1 MIVLYNDITGDIT
14 LKVVEGTGDAEPG
27 PGHSRIILSD
37 CVGYETNVNQIPSF
51 ALRLCQENRKNEYP
65 TVSEQ
70 LDYIY
75 HNGIDAWKTNIIE
88 PIKQKYPKPS

>member
-1 MIVLYNDITGDIT
+1 M
-14 LKVVEGTGDAEPG
+14 K
-27 PGHSRIILSD
+27 ILF
-37 CVGYETNVNQIPSF
+37 TT
-51 ALRLCQENRKNEYP
+51 ALTPDFYENRKKEYP

-75 HNGIDAWKTNIIE
+75 HNGIDAWKTNIIN

>member
-37 CVGYETNVNQIPSF
+37 CVGHETNVNQIPGF
-51 ALRLCQENRKNEYP
+51 ALRFCQENRKKEYP
-65 TVSEQ
+65 TISEQ

-75 HNGIDAWKTNIIE
+75 HNGIDAWKTNIID

>member
-1 MIVLYNDITGDIT
+1 MIILYNDITGEIT
-14 LKVVEGTGDAEPG
+14 HKMIEGSGDAEPG
-27 PGHSRIILSD
+27 TGHSKIILND
-37 CVGYETNVNQIPSF
+37 ATGTETNVNQIPSF
-51 ALRLCQENRKNEYP
+51 ALRLCQENRKKEYP

-88 PIKQKYPKPS
+88 IGRAHV

>member
-14 LKVVEGTGDAEPG
+14 IKIVEGTGDAEPG

-37 CVGYETNVNQIPSF
+37 CIGDETNVNQIPSF
-51 ALRLCQENRKNEYP
+51 ALRLCQENRKKEYP
-65 TVSEQ
+65 SISEQ

-75 HNGIDAWKTNIIE
+75 HNGIDAWKTNIID
-88 PIKQKYPKPS
+88 PIKQKYPKSS